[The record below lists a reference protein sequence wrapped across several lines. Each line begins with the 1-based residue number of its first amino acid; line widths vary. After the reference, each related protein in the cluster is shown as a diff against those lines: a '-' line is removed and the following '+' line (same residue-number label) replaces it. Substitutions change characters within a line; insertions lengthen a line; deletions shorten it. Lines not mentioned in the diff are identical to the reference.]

1 MPINAHPEY
10 LAAEKEYS
18 QAESLDEK
26 IEKLKKMISLAP
38 AHKGGENLRAQLKTR
53 LKKFLEQKDK
63 NKKSGKQN
71 KQTIKKEDMQAV
83 IIGETGTGKSSLL
96 NLLTN
101 VNPHISRSP
110 FAKFTT
116 QKPLVGI
123 MDYYGSPVQIIEI
136 PAIESE
142 YYDKGIVNSA
152 DTILILVTSA
162 EQIEK
167 IKSELKNSGGKQIIL
182 FNKSD
187 LLDEKEKRKLSAKLQ
202 SKKYNFILFSAK
214 SKENLQELKDKIF
227 GSFGKIR
234 VYTKEPGKEANKE
247 RPVILNPGA
256 TVRDVAEK
264 VLRGLAKSNT
274 IKEIKIWGPSS
285 KFPGQIVGIKHKLKD
300 LDVVE
305 FKTR

>member
-10 LAAEKEYS
+10 LAAEKEYLEA
-18 QAESLDEK
+18 QSLEER
-26 IEKLKKMISLAP
+26 IEKLRKMISLAP

-53 LKKFLEQKDK
+53 LKKLLEQKDK
-63 NKKSGKQN
+63 SRKSGKQN
-71 KQTIKKEDMQAV
+71 KETIKKEEMQAV
-83 IIGETGTGKSSLL
+83 IVGETGTGKSSLL
-96 NLLTN
+96 KILTN
-101 VNPHISRSP
+101 ASPKISQSA

-116 QKPLVGI
+116 KQPFVGI
-123 MDYYGSPVQIIEI
+123 MDYYGSNIQLIEI

-142 YYDKGIVNSA
+142 YYDKGLVNSA
-152 DTILILVTSA
+152 DTILIGVTSLG
-162 EQIEK
+162 QIEK
-167 IKSELKNSGGKQIIL
+167 IKSELKNAKGKQIVI

-187 LLDEKEKRKLSAKLQ
+187 LLKESEKRKLSATLQ

-214 SKENLQELKDKIF
+214 TRENLQELKDKIF
-227 GSFGKIR
+227 SSFGKIR
-234 VYTKEPGKEANKE
+234 VYTKEPGKHANKE
-247 RPVILNPGA
+247 RPVILKPNS
-256 TVRDVAEK
+256 TIKEVAEK
-264 VLRGLAKSNT
+264 ILHGFSKD

>member
-10 LAAEKEYS
+10 LAAEKEYLE
-18 QAESLDEK
+18 AANLDDK

-71 KQTIKKEDMQAV
+71 KQTIKKEDMQAAIV
-83 IIGETGTGKSSLL
+83 GETGTGKSSLL

-101 VNPHISRSP
+101 ANPQISKSP

-136 PAIESE
+136 PAVESE
-142 YYDKGIVNSA
+142 YYDKGLVNSA
-152 DTILILVTSA
+152 DTVLILVTSA

-167 IKSELKNSGGKQIIL
+167 IKSGLKNAKGKQIIL

-187 LLDEKEKRKLSAKLQ
+187 LLNENEKRKLSAKLQ
-202 SKKYNFILFSAK
+202 SKKYNFVLFSAK
-214 SKENLQELKDKIF
+214 SKENLHELKDKIF
-227 GSFGKIR
+227 MSFGKIR
-234 VYTKEPGKEANKE
+234 IYTKEPGKEANKE
-247 RPVILNPGA
+247 RPVILSPNS
-256 TVRDVAEK
+256 TVREVAEK
-264 VLRGLAKSNT
+264 ILKGFSKSV
-274 IKEIKIWGPSS
+274 KEIKIWGPSS
-285 KFPGQIVGIKHKLKD
+285 KFPGQIVGMKHRLKD